1 MTTTHDRAYNM
12 KGSGAKRTVPRN
24 QPQGPYNPVSTMM
37 SDFKVKTIDEPVM
50 VSLIRYE
57 QIIKSLILAF
67 PAAGRITK
75 DFRGRE
81 KRICDWV

>member
-50 VSLIRYE
+50 VSKNKFLAKDKNSIF
-57 QIIKSLILAF
+57 SLSS
-67 PAAGRITK
+67 R
-75 DFRGRE
+75 R
-81 KRICDWV
+81 

>member
-50 VSLIRYE
+50 VS
-57 QIIKSLILAF
+57 KNTS
-67 PAAGRITK
+67 
-75 DFRGRE
+75 
-81 KRICDWV
+81 